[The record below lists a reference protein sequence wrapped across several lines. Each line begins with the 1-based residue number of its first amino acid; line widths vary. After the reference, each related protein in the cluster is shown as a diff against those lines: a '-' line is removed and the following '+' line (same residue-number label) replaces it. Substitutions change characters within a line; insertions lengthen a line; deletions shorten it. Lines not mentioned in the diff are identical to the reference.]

1 MNINIIDNIIGMEK
15 MNKSK
20 PESIISLM
28 DSTSFKSFEAED
40 STNKEIIP
48 IKKRI
53 IPSFSISLEKP
64 VQQLSMSTVN
74 CLAVF
79 KKNPPILKKRYTFKN
94 EAKKIKMVDNDASR
108 KLAILFIEEINVN
121 TASGI
126 RPIKIKKDINPK
138 TNQGKPAKNVNIL
151 TK

>member
-20 PESIISLM
+20 PESIIFPM
-28 DSTSFKSFEAED
+28 DSKSFKSFETED
-40 STNKEIIP
+40 PTNKEIMP

-53 IPSFSISLEKP
+53 IASFKTSLEKP
-64 VQQLSMSTVN
+64 VQQLSMSIVK
-74 CLAVF
+74 CFAVF

-94 EAKKIKMVDNDASR
+94 DAKKIKMVDNDASR
-108 KLAILFIEEINVN
+108 KLVILFIEEINVS

-126 RPIKIKKDINPK
+126 RAIKNKKDINPK